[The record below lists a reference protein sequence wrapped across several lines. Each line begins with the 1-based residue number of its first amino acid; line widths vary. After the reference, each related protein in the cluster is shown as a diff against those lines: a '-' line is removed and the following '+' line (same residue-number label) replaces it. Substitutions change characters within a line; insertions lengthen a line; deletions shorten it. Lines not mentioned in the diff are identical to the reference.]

1 MKLYPSYLI
10 FVLVVFLAFSV
21 NAKQFPLPAEGSRL
35 IGELSYH
42 QVAKGD
48 YFQKLAEDYNV
59 GFMSLMAANPD
70 VDPFLPEKGEQLT
83 IPNQMLLPFA
93 KREGILINLPE
104 LRLYYFPKDEDIVH
118 VFPIGIG
125 RQGLKTPRVVSF
137 ISNKEK
143 DPTWRPTEETR
154 ERYLQEYGK
163 ELAKEIPPGPNNPF
177 GKYALRIGHS
187 VYLIHGTNQ
196 RFGIGLRSSSGCI
209 RMFDDD
215 IKWLY
220 ENVPLNTAI
229 RIVDQPIK
237 MSYEYGQHQ
246 LIEVHEP
253 LSDTDEALHQSSLKQ
268 AQKFVGQDK
277 QELLNNLLK
286 KPNGLVTQVNI

>member
-1 MKLYPSYLI
+1 MQLYTKLC
-10 FVLVVFLAFSV
+10 LAFAVLLAFASS
-21 NAKQFPLPAEGSRL
+21 AKTYSLPEDGSRL

-42 QVAKGD
+42 QVVKGD

-70 VDPFLPEKGEQLT
+70 IDPFLPKQGEQVT

-93 KREGILINLPE
+93 KHEGILINLPE
-104 LRLYYFPKDEDIVH
+104 LRLYYFPEDSEIVH

-143 DPTWRPTEETR
+143 DPTWRPTLETR
-154 ERYLQEYGK
+154 ARYLEEYGK
-163 ELAKEIPPGPNNPF
+163 ELAKEVPPGPENPF

-209 RMFDDD
+209 RMFDND
-215 IKWLY
+215 IEWLFN
-220 ENVPLNTAI
+220 NVPLNTAV

-237 MSYEYGQHQ
+237 MSYDLEQQQ

-253 LSDTDEALHQSSLKQ
+253 LSDTDEALYQKTLEQ
-268 AQKFVGQDK
+268 AENFVGSERQG
-277 QELLNNLLK
+277 LLKNLLS
-286 KPNGLVTQVNI
+286 KPTGLVSNIKT